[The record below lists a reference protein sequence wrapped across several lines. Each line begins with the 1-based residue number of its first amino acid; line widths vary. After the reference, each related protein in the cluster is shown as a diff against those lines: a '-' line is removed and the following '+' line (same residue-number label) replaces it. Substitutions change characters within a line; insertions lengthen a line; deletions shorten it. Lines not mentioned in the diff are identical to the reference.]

1 VGGVL
6 PTGISG
12 FPGTFGLGQF
22 GGFGGLGGWGGHG
35 GWTTHG
41 WPSHGQY
48 KGPIYVINKKSDYFS
63 WLIPLLLLLGAPL
76 LFGLA
81 LIPLALK
88 SIIYILQIC
97 RNLGKFSSITKLKVK
112 QSFFFQKFFI
122 YLFRT
127 FTSVNSNYD

>member
-1 VGGVL
+1 MGGVGGVL

-12 FPGTFGLGQF
+12 FPSTFGVGQ
-22 GGFGGLGGWGGHG
+22 FGGLGGFGSLGGLGGHG
-35 GWTTHG
+35 GWTQGWPQG
-41 WPSHGQY
+41 WPSHGHY

-97 RNLGKFSSITKLKVK
+97 RNLGKFW
-112 QSFFFQKFFI
+112 SF
-122 YLFRT
+122 T
-127 FTSVNSNYD
+127 